1 MLDKAAILEQL
12 RGVLDPEIGISIVD
26 LNMVRDIGINE
37 NGIVQVKIALTV
49 QHCPMAKT
57 LQADVEKAVG
67 KLDGVKSVNV
77 ETTAMSK
84 KELEELR
91 VKLQAR
97 ATNSQTQSGQN
108 TSTAGPGINKLGKRG
123 IRNIIAIVS
132 GKGGVGKSFVT
143 SMLATELRRQGY
155 EVGVLDAD
163 LTGPSIAKVF
173 GLSGKPYKA
182 QNGLIVPAKSKTG
195 IKVMSINL
203 VLDDPTMP
211 VIWRGPIVNS
221 VIRQLYWDV
230 DWGDIHYLLV
240 DLPPGCVASGTQVF
254 ANPHPVPI
262 ELLKPGDY
270 VYSVEASIG
279 PSGRYAN
286 SLSATV
292 SRRRVSEVV
301 PQGEA
306 EVFELKTKNRT
317 IRATFNHPI
326 LALDKARPSGKRA
339 YRYSLQWKRLT
350 ELRPRDIIAVAKKI
364 PRYEKGP
371 YKLPDID
378 YQGLK
383 HLDLPAISSDDFCRI
398 IGYFMGDGYVRFDPR
413 MNIHQVMFAEPRN
426 GKHREKYVHLLEKV
440 FLGAKVYQ
448 GDSEFGVVSRRLAL
462 FFRELGLNKSALVKR
477 VPEWVFHLPES
488 QILAF
493 IEGYCDA
500 DGHRR
505 KMKLL
510 IRRPG
515 WMCFESP
522 NCELVEGM
530 RILALSVGLRVSNLN
545 SRTRTLITPSRH
557 TYTKTFWGFEAN
569 SESRSNRIGAGLIRG
584 VGRQA
589 VGKALVNDYL
599 GFERVSKITHAGK
612 SQVYDLTVEDNHNF
626 ISDGIIVHNT
636 SDAPLTIF
644 QSLPVDGV
652 IVVSSPQDLAAM
664 IVAKAVNMAKKME
677 APIMGLVENMSYF
690 QCPGCGEKIEIFGQS
705 NGSKLA
711 TQLDIPYLGGV
722 PLDPEIARLS
732 DEGRIEEYSSPVF
745 ENITA
750 ELRQKAVKQVEQLT
764 QGLPIAWSVK
774 PEHE

>member
-37 NGIVQVKIALTV
+37 DGIVQVKIALTV

-97 ATNSQTQSGQN
+97 ATNSQTHSGQN

-182 QNGLIVPAKSKTG
+182 ENGLIVPAKSKTG

-230 DWGDIHYLLV
+230 DWGDVHYLLV
-240 DLPPGCVASGTQVF
+240 DLPPGT
-254 ANPHPVPI
+254 
-262 ELLKPGDY
+262 
-270 VYSVEASIG
+270 
-279 PSGRYAN
+279 
-286 SLSATV
+286 
-292 SRRRVSEVV
+292 
-301 PQGEA
+301 
-306 EVFELKTKNRT
+306 
-317 IRATFNHPI
+317 
-326 LALDKARPSGKRA
+326 
-339 YRYSLQWKRLT
+339 
-350 ELRPRDIIAVAKKI
+350 
-364 PRYEKGP
+364 
-371 YKLPDID
+371 
-378 YQGLK
+378 
-383 HLDLPAISSDDFCRI
+383 SD
-398 IGYFMGDGYVRFDPR
+398 
-413 MNIHQVMFAEPRN
+413 
-426 GKHREKYVHLLEKV
+426 
-440 FLGAKVYQ
+440 
-448 GDSEFGVVSRRLAL
+448 
-462 FFRELGLNKSALVKR
+462 
-477 VPEWVFHLPES
+477 
-488 QILAF
+488 
-493 IEGYCDA
+493 
-500 DGHRR
+500 
-505 KMKLL
+505 
-510 IRRPG
+510 
-515 WMCFESP
+515 SP
-522 NCELVEGM
+522 
-530 RILALSVGLRVSNLN
+530 
-545 SRTRTLITPSRH
+545 
-557 TYTKTFWGFEAN
+557 
-569 SESRSNRIGAGLIRG
+569 
-584 VGRQA
+584 
-589 VGKALVNDYL
+589 
-599 GFERVSKITHAGK
+599 
-612 SQVYDLTVEDNHNF
+612 LTV
-626 ISDGIIVHNT
+626 
-636 SDAPLTIF
+636 F

-711 TQLDIPYLGGV
+711 AQLDIPYLGGV

-732 DEGRIEEYSSPVF
+732 DQGRIEEYSSPVF

-750 ELRQKAVKQVEQLT
+750 ELRQKAVRQVEQLT
-764 QGLPIAWSVK
+764 QGLPIAWTVEPQHK
-774 PEHE
+774 